1 MDGKKKE
8 QIVLRTMQKI
18 QERCYPLLV
27 GYSGSIA
34 YGTNLPGS
42 DIDIRGIFLNPPE
55 EWIGSQEDSE
65 QIRLDDSDTVVYS
78 LKKAMNLLLACNPN
92 MIEILGLRPEHI
104 LFCSSEGK
112 SILDNSNVFLSRK
125 AIFTFNGY
133 AVKQRRRVAA
143 LVEERNTSQ
152 KEISKDM
159 MHLIRLYAMGIEL
172 LETSRVVTYRE
183 KEHDLLM
190 KIRGGEYWDKKRK
203 APSWEYERLLE
214 DYMGAFNNAALRT
227 RLPAEPNREAAN
239 ELTMEIVRHYL

>member
-55 EWIGSQEDSE
+55 EWIGLQEDSE

-112 SILDNSNVFLSRK
+112 SILDNSNVFLS
-125 AIFTFNGY
+125 I
-133 AVKQRRRVAA
+133 A
-143 LVEERNTSQ
+143 L
-152 KEISKDM
+152 
-159 MHLIRLYAMGIEL
+159 
-172 LETSRVVTYRE
+172 
-183 KEHDLLM
+183 
-190 KIRGGEYWDKKRK
+190 
-203 APSWEYERLLE
+203 
-214 DYMGAFNNAALRT
+214 
-227 RLPAEPNREAAN
+227 
-239 ELTMEIVRHYL
+239 